1 MEIFKLFGSI
11 VIKDEE
17 ALKQLDQ
24 IDKKGAG
31 VGSTFD
37 KMRKAGEKVTS
48 IGKTLTTAV
57 TLPIAGLATVA
68 AKTAMDFDAGMR
80 EVSAI
85 SGATGEDL
93 QKLTKLAKDM
103 GASTKFSALESS
115 EALKYMGMAG
125 WKTQD
130 MMNGLPG
137 ILNLAAA
144 GNTDLALTS
153 DIVTDGLTGLGLT
166 AKDTDKFVDIM
177 AATCSNANTSIELM
191 GETLK
196 YAGPVAGTLGIE
208 MDQLSLAI
216 GLMGNAGIK
225 GSQAG
230 TALRGG
236 LTNLV
241 KPSKEISNAMSKFG
255 IEIQKNEDGQVN
267 LTKTM
272 EHLREK
278 LGGLD
283 ETTQANA
290 LASIFGKEAMSGW
303 ASIVNASEGD
313 FDKLSNAIA
322 NSDGR
327 ATEMAETMN
336 SGAKGA
342 ITKMKSALEGVAIT
356 IGEKLLPFIENAANF
371 VSDLTTKF
379 QNLSPQM
386 QNVILIVGGLAAAI
400 GPILIVT
407 GMLISLV
414 GQVGFAFTTMA
425 PIIANAGGLMA
436 FLSGGITGLIGTLGS
451 VLLPIVAVVGA
462 IGIFVAAII
471 DAYKTNE
478 TFRNKV
484 NEVFTNIK
492 SIISSVMSIVKD
504 IITIAILA
512 IKLVW
517 DNGLKQILQVVTYIL
532 ASISNVFLSKLNF
545 ALGIVKNVIALI
557 KAVFSGDFQGAVNI
571 VNNILQ
577 SIVNGF
583 NDKMNSARDKVR
595 NAIDKIKSLFNFSW
609 SLPKLKL
616 PHISMQGKFSLS
628 PPSVPKFNIE
638 WYKNGGIMTDP
649 TMFGFNPMSGKAMV
663 GGEAGPEAI
672 LPLSKIPELMKEMG
686 YINDNNKTLNI
697 NLVMNGQIIANAIA
711 PFTDIVNGKRI
722 DFTERGLVL

>member
-17 ALKQLDQ
+17 ALKQLDK

-31 VGSTFD
+31 VGTTFD
-37 KMRKAGEKVTS
+37 KMRKAGEKVTGL
-48 IGKTLTTAV
+48 GKTLATTV
-57 TLPIAGLATVA
+57 TLPLAGLAAVA
-68 AKTAMDFDAGMR
+68 SKTAMDFDAGMR

-130 MMNGLPG
+130 MMDGLPG

-153 DIVTDGLTGLGLT
+153 DIVTDGLTGLGLS
-166 AKDTDKFVDIM
+166 AKDTDEFVDIM

-196 YAGPVAGTLGIE
+196 YAGPVAGTLGVE

-230 TALRGG
+230 TALRAG

-241 KPSKEISNAMSKFG
+241 KPSKEVSNAMKKYG
-255 IEIQKNEDGQVN
+255 IEVQKNADGKVN

-278 LGGLD
+278 LGD
-283 ETTQANA
+283 ESETVKASA

-303 ASIVNASEGD
+303 ASIVNASSGD
-313 FDKLSNAIA
+313 FDKLAIA
-322 NSDGR
+322 IDESNGK
-327 ATEMAETMN
+327 ATSMADTMN

-356 IGEKLLPFIENAANF
+356 IGEKLLPFVENAANF
-371 VSDLTTKF
+371 ISDLSTKF
-379 QNLSPQM
+379 QNLSPTM
-386 QNVILIVGGLAAAI
+386 QNAILIMGGLAAVI
-400 GPILIVT
+400 GPILIVL
-407 GMLISLV
+407 GILISLV

-425 PIIANAGGLMA
+425 PIIANAGGVVA

-462 IGIFVAAII
+462 IGIFVAAIV
-471 DAYKTNE
+471 DAYKNNE
-478 TFRNKV
+478 AFRNKV

-492 SIISSVMSIVKD
+492 EIISSVMSIVKD
-504 IITIAILA
+504 IITIAIAA

-517 DNGLKQILQVVTYIL
+517 NYGFKQILQVVTYIL
-532 ASISNVFLSKLNF
+532 LAISNVFLTKLNF
-545 ALGIVKNVIALI
+545 ALGIVKNVVSLI
-557 KAVFSGDFQGAVNI
+557 KAVFTGDFQGAVNI
-571 VNNILQ
+571 VNNILK
-577 SIVNGF
+577 SIVDKF
-583 NDKMNSARDKVR
+583 NEKMNSARDKVK
-595 NAIDKIKSLFNFSW
+595 NAIDKIKGFFNFSW

-616 PHISMQGKFSLS
+616 PHINIKGKFSLS
-628 PPSVPKFNIE
+628 PPSVPKFGVE

-649 TMFGFNPMSGKAMV
+649 TMFGFNPLSGKAMV

-672 LPLSKIPELMKEMG
+672 LPLSKIPELMEKMG
-686 YINDNNKTLNI
+686 YFNKGGKEPIIVTLNI
-697 NLVMNGQIIANAIA
+697 DGREFMRAVARYKDELDSHDYRN
-711 PFTDIVNGKRI
+711 PKFSY
-722 DFTERGLVL
+722 